1 MNTLDNL
8 RAREMALLADRAR
21 IDEFLRDVRA
31 ALQGAQALA
40 DEAKAKVAEQAPEK
54 TTEE

>member
-40 DEAKAKVAEQAPEK
+40 EEAKAKVAEQAPEK
-54 TTEE
+54 ATEE